1 MKRGEESFRTVVWQ
15 SFAARGPRIRVD
27 FLKNNNE
34 AGRSSVNRSISSI
47 KIERQVLNIRHVKLR
62 IGVTY
67 CKEVE
72 HRSCFFCRENYG
84 DLPHHRAYKS
94 SYRILAIELPF
105 PSLQRQIYQRDA
117 SWRKKYV
124 LPSSL
129 ASLVRDRISKIWDK
143 MLIVHVSTPTSTK
156 EI

>member
-1 MKRGEESFRTVVWQ
+1 MAVKRGEESFRTVVWQ

-34 AGRSSVNRSISSI
+34 VGRSSVNRSISSI

-94 SYRILAIELPF
+94 SYRILAIEPSLPF
-105 PSLQRQIYQRDA
+105 P
-117 SWRKKYV
+117 
-124 LPSSL
+124 PTTN
-129 ASLVRDRISKIWDK
+129 ISARC
-143 MLIVHVSTPTSTK
+143 IVEE
-156 EI
+156 EIRLTEFPRFSCSRSNFKNLG

>member
-34 AGRSSVNRSISSI
+34 VGRSSVNRSISSI

-94 SYRILAIELPF
+94 SYRILAIE
-105 PSLQRQIYQRDA
+105 PSLPSND
-117 SWRKKYV
+117 KYISEMHRGGRNTSYRV
-124 LPSSL
+124 PSL
-129 ASLVRDRISKIWDK
+129 L
-143 MLIVHVSTPTSTK
+143 LF
-156 EI
+156 EIEFQKFGIKC